1 MADHSDQSA
10 PTIFSD
16 GMKEVFPDFVQ
27 RFSYLPPL
35 NYTSNFYIEL
45 GYIPAGY
52 FLVDELILLIICVDN
67 YLQVFSTHA
76 NLFICEWCLDQG

>member
-27 RFSYLPPL
+27 GFSDLPPL

-45 GYIPAGY
+45 GYILAGY
-52 FLVDELILLIICVDN
+52 FLVDELILVIICIDN
-67 YLQVFSTHA
+67 CLQVLSTPA
-76 NLFICEWCLDQG
+76 NLFKSGWC